1 MSALILDFCRSDSPE
16 MVNNR
21 AEDNSAEILVV
32 AGILTD
38 SQLLVRNRFHMLL
51 RQRDNSD
58 ISDKRLHLLS
68 LKKRQFVFAKSPEA
82 FAAEVRSMVEEADTL
97 VFWNRNSYETL
108 RDFFHALGLEF
119 CNHQVIILQDE
130 LGVKKYGVSCG
141 LKRVLMHFKI
151 TVHEKELVNPKTR
164 INYLLRLFRI
174 LPQVRMLGRGVTE
187 KRIVQNMKIFDSLY
201 AEMIG
206 DVFGI
211 KCAAEEGILHVQTEI
226 ASWII
231 YHDEGRVLQVY
242 HENVDYGL
250 TMKDKTLKDLQT
262 IPKYH
267 KQNLDRILGKKTVYN
282 VVQYIR
288 HHDLQ
293 SIEIAKGCAV

>member
-16 MVNNR
+16 MVNNP
-21 AEDNSAEILVV
+21 AEDTKAEILVIT
-32 AGILTD
+32 GIFTD
-38 SQLLVRNRFHMLL
+38 SQLLVKNRFHVLL
-51 RQRDNSD
+51 RQRDNSV
-58 ISDKRLHLLS
+58 ISDKRLQLLS
-68 LKKRQFVFAKSPEA
+68 LKKRQFMFAKSPEV
-82 FAAEVRSMVEEADTL
+82 FAKEVRYMAEEVDTL
-97 VFWNRNSYETL
+97 VFWNRNSYETFKN
-108 RDFFHALGLEF
+108 FFHTLGLELF
-119 CNHQVIILQDE
+119 DRQVIILQDE
-130 LGVKKYGVSCG
+130 LGVKKYGVPCG
-141 LKRVLMHFKI
+141 LKRMLIYFKI
-151 TVHEKELVNPKTR
+151 NAHEKELVNPKTR

-174 LPQVRMLGRGVTE
+174 LPQVRMLGRGITE
-187 KRIVQNMKIFDSLY
+187 KKIVQNMKIYDSLY

-211 KCAAEEGILHVQTEI
+211 KCVAEEGILHVQTEI

-231 YHDEGRVLQVY
+231 CHEDGKVLQVY

-250 TMKDKTLKDLQT
+250 TMKEKTLKDLQT

-267 KQNLDRILGKKTVYN
+267 KQNLDRILGEKTVYN